1 MQIILWKALRCIYLY
16 LVLRG
21 KKKTLFQ
28 VIQVAVMLC
37 YDADYSSLSYYVNDV
52 HPQSDQKSP

>member
-1 MQIILWKALRCIYLY
+1 MYIFILSAE
-16 LVLRG
+16 G
-21 KKKTLFQ
+21 EKKKTLFQ